1 MSRKNIK
8 KGKKL
13 PKISEL
19 DSRIL
24 KILLKDGRTGYESIA
39 RECGE
44 PENKIWKR
52 CKAMEKKGIIKGAT
66 VQMNFSYFGYAALAT
81 MLISVEAQQMDHF
94 KGVTEKLTEV
104 RAYRQYN
111 SVYNVRAV
119 ATLWDLNELDHVKEL
134 IKRKLP
140 TLGIKTYIWAGVKN
154 IPENLTLTCETKN
167 IRKIPEKTSQ
177 NIPKTS
183 NKIKIDDLDKQIVQK
198 LTLNGRSSFSK
209 IAKEMG
215 LSTDTVVKRYNKLR
229 ESGAMK
235 VSIQINPNMIG
246 YSSILD
252 FNIAS
257 AASCIAGTVVDSLAK
272 IPDVVII
279 TKTSGD
285 FDLHVAAMV
294 KDVAH
299 SFDVQDQIAKVW
311 GVTKIE
317 TSARKIPDRWPTP
330 LQHIST
336 F

>member
-1 MSRKNIK
+1 M
-8 KGKKL
+8 

-24 KILLKDGRTGYESIA
+24 KILLKDGRTGYDPIA
-39 RECGE
+39 KECGE
-44 PENKIWKR
+44 TKNKIWKR

-66 VQMNFSYFGYAALAT
+66 VQINFGYFGYAALAT
-81 MLISVEAQQMDHF
+81 LLISAEAQQMDQVMEVI
-94 KGVTEKLTEV
+94 KKISEV

-111 SVYNVRAV
+111 SIYNVRAV
-119 ATLWDLNELDHVKEL
+119 ATLGDLNELDHVKNL
-134 IKRKLP
+134 IKRNLP
-140 TLGIKTYIWAGVKN
+140 TLGIRTFIWAGVKN
-154 IPENLTLTCETKN
+154 IPENMNLSCETKN
-167 IRKIPEKTSQ
+167 CQKSPEETSQ
-177 NIPKTS
+177 TILKTI

-198 LTLNGRSSFSK
+198 LTLNGRASFST

-229 ESGAMK
+229 ENGAIK
-235 VSIQINPNMIG
+235 VTIQINPNIIG
-246 YSSILD
+246 YSLILD

-257 AASCIAGTVVDSLAK
+257 VASCVTGSVVDSLSE
-272 IPDVVII
+272 IQDVIII

-294 KDVAH
+294 RDIAH
-299 SFDVQDQIAKVW
+299 SFDIQDQIAKVC
-311 GVTKIE
+311 GMTKIE
-317 TSARKIPDRWPTP
+317 ASARKIPDRWPTP